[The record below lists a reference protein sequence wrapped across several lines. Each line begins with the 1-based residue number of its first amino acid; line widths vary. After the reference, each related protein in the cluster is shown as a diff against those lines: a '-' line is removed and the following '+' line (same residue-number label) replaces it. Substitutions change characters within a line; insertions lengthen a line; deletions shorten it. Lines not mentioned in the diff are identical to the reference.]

1 MSEKFTPGPWEKEY
15 SARRDE
21 WEIYIDG
28 DCIALASVY
37 PNVPEYGANAALMAA
52 APDMYE
58 ALEKLINDLPDCTI
72 DWARD
77 GMGNTNANCIVNSR
91 DNGKAALAKARGE

>member
-1 MSEKFTPGPWEKEY
+1 MNEKFTPGPWEKEY

-37 PNVPEYGANAALMAA
+37 PNVPEYAANAALIAA
-52 APDMYE
+52 APELYE
-58 ALEKLINDLPDCTI
+58 ALKFAFPLFTHMPDCSQRITPDHACDCGYSEAI
-72 DWARD
+72 SES
-77 GMGNTNANCIVNSR
+77 G
-91 DNGKAALAKARGE
+91 AALAKAQGE

>member
-1 MSEKFTPGPWEKEY
+1 MSKTLVIK
-15 SARRDE
+15 ACKCMVKRDSGGQV
-21 WEIYIDG
+21 YIDY
-28 DCIALASVY
+28 C
-37 PNVPEYGANAALMAA
+37 PKHKA
-52 APDMYE
+52 APDMFE

-91 DNGKAALAKARGE
+91 DSGKAALAKARGE